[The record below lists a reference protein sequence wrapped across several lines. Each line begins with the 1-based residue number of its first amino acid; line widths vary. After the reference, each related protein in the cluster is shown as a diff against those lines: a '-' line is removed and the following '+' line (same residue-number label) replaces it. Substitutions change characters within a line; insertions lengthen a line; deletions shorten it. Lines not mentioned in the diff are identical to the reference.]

1 MTDSEMNSGNDTRGK
16 YAVIGAGPSG
26 LAAAKNL
33 RRQDIDCEVLESH
46 SALGGIWNRSN
57 PRSSVYSTTHTITS
71 KNVTA
76 YLDFPLADELPH
88 YPRHDQIHSYLES
101 FATAHELTDIIR
113 FDQDVIG
120 LSPDDEGGWRIETS
134 DGAVRHY
141 RGVVIANGHNWSPR
155 YPDYPGD
162 FAGDV
167 MHARDYDNPSVF
179 DGKRVLVVGAGNS
192 GCDIAVDAAR
202 HAESVLIS
210 MRRGYYFVPK
220 FVFGRPVDQVG
231 QSTQSTRLPISL
243 VRLGYR
249 ALLRIAFGS
258 PTDYGLPAPD
268 HRLLET
274 PPIVN
279 SLLPYYVAHGRVA
292 PRPDIAQLDG
302 DKVEFVDGRIDA
314 VDVIVYATGY
324 RFEVPFVDTKH
335 LGWRDDGP
343 DLFMM
348 AMSRQH
354 DNLFVAGLTDG
365 TGGHFPT
372 VDLQTQVIA
381 KFVAGLDNGT
391 EAAQR
396 LAQRKTID
404 RPDSAGG
411 IRFIDSP
418 RSLTQFE
425 LNTYVRQL
433 GRLLA
438 ELDREPVS
446 DLRGDRLAV
455 SNGASRLRRRR
466 PGALSPQH
474 VSPSKGPS

>member
-1 MTDSEMNSGNDTRGK
+1 MIFGEMNSSDREQAK
-16 YAVIGAGPSG
+16 YVVIGAGPSG

-33 RRQDIDCEVLESH
+33 LQQGISCEVLEGH

-71 KNVTA
+71 KTVTA
-76 YLDFPLADELPH
+76 YTDFPLADELPQ
-88 YPRHDQIHSYLES
+88 YPRHDQIHTYLES
-101 FATAHELTDIIR
+101 FAAAHELTDIIR
-113 FDQDVIG
+113 FGQEVVAVD
-120 LSPDDEGGWRIETS
+120 PDEDGGWRVETS
-134 DGAVRHY
+134 DGTVRRY
-141 RGVVIANGHNWSPR
+141 RGVIIANGHNWSPR

-162 FAGDV
+162 FAGRI
-167 MHARDYDNPSVF
+167 MHARDYDNPSIF
-179 DGKRVLVVGAGNS
+179 EGKRVLVVGAGNS

-249 ALLRIAFGS
+249 ALLRVAFGS

-292 PRPDIAQLDG
+292 PRPDIAELNG
-302 DKVEFVDGRIDA
+302 DKVEFVDGRVDA

-324 RFEVPFVDTKH
+324 RFEVPFIDTGH
-335 LGWRDDGP
+335 LGWRDDRP

-372 VDLQTQVIA
+372 VDLQTKVIA
-381 KFVAGLDNGT
+381 KFIAGLDAGT
-391 EAAQR
+391 EPAR
-396 LAQRKTID
+396 KLAQRKTTD
-404 RPDSAGG
+404 RPDATGG

-433 GRLLA
+433 GRLLT
-438 ELDREPVS
+438 
-446 DLRGDRLAV
+446 
-455 SNGASRLRRRR
+455 
-466 PGALSPQH
+466 AL
-474 VSPSKGPS
+474 G

>member
-1 MTDSEMNSGNDTRGK
+1 MSAGDGGSPVEGKTCRGTVVNSSSDATDDETRTK
-16 YAVIGAGPSG
+16 YCVIGAGPSG

-33 RRQDIDCEVLESH
+33 LQQGIACEVLEGH

-71 KNVTA
+71 KSVTA
-76 YLDFPLADELPH
+76 YTGFPLAEELPP

-101 FATAHELTDIIR
+101 FAAAHDVTEVIR
-113 FDQDVIG
+113 FGREVIG
-120 LSPDDEGGWRIETS
+120 VEPEADGSWLVETS
-134 DGAVRHY
+134 DGTVRNY
-141 RGVVIANGHNWSPR
+141 RGLIIANGHNWSPR
-155 YPDYPGD
+155 YPEYPGRFD
-162 FAGDV
+162 GDV
-167 MHARDYDNPSVF
+167 MHARDYDNPSIF
-179 DGKRVLVVGAGNS
+179 DGKKVLVVGAGNS

-202 HAESVLIS
+202 HADTVLIS

-249 ALLRIAFGS
+249 ALLRVAFGS
-258 PTDYGLPAPD
+258 PTDYGLPKPD

-292 PRPDIAQLDG
+292 PRPDIAKLDG
-302 DKVEFVDGRIDA
+302 EKVEFADGRIDA

-324 RFEVPFVDTKH
+324 RFEVPFIDTTH
-335 LGWRDDGP
+335 LGWRDERP

-372 VDLQTQVIA
+372 VDLQTKVIA
-381 KFVAGLDNGT
+381 KFIAGLDAGSPS
-391 EAAQR
+391 ARQ
-396 LAQRKTID
+396 LAVRKTTD
-404 RPDSAGG
+404 RPDATGG
-411 IRFIDSP
+411 ITFIDSP

-438 ELDREPVS
+438 TLDRP
-446 DLRGDRLAV
+446 
-455 SNGASRLRRRR
+455 
-466 PGALSPQH
+466 
-474 VSPSKGPS
+474 